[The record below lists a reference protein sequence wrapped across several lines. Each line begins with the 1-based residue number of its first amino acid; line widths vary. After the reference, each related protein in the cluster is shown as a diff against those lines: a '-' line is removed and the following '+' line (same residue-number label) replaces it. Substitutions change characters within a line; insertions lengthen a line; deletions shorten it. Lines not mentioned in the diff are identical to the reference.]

1 MMKAKLM
8 KADVIKTNTVKTAE
22 VKTAP
27 VKRGR
32 YAAVRKIG
40 APVFSG
46 LVYLFL
52 YAPIAVVIL
61 FSFNT
66 SRRNVL
72 FEGFTAEWYGVMM
85 ENAALMAAFRNTLIV
100 SGTSTALAAVIGTL
114 AAVGMFRYN
123 FRGKSLID
131 ALLYIPVVIPEIVLG
146 IALLSVFSLT
156 RVPLGL
162 GSMILAHTTF
172 CVPFVVFSVRA
183 RLSGF
188 DRSVEEA
195 AMDLGAN
202 RVKVFF
208 GITVPII
215 RPGIIAGAILAFTL
229 SVDDIIISYFTTGPS
244 GTTFP
249 LKIMEQVRSGVR
261 PDVYA
266 LSSVI
271 ILATFLVVL
280 ASQMISYKAARKGAL
295 IKEGKV

>member
-1 MMKAKLM
+1 MMRTAK
-8 KADVIKTNTVKTAE
+8 
-22 VKTAP
+22 
-27 VKRGR
+27 
-32 YAAVRKIG
+32 KIG
-40 APVFSG
+40 SAAFPG

-52 YAPIAVVIL
+52 YAPIAVVVL

-66 SRRNVL
+66 SRRNIL
-72 FEGFTAEWYGVMM
+72 FEGFTTEWYGAMVK
-85 ENAALMAAFRNTLIV
+85 NTTLLAAFRNTMIV
-100 SGTSTALAAVIGTL
+100 SGTSTAVATVIGTL
-114 AAVGMFRYN
+114 AAVGMFRYK

-146 IALLSVFSLT
+146 IALLSVFSLA

-172 CVPFVVFSVRA
+172 CIPFVVFTVRA

-202 RVKVFF
+202 RMKVFF

-215 RPGIIAGAILAFTL
+215 RPGIISGAILAFTL
-229 SVDDIIISYFTTGPS
+229 SIDDIIISYFTTGPS

-249 LKIMEQVRSGVR
+249 LKIMEQVRSGVK

-266 LSSVI
+266 LSSLI
-271 ILATFLVVL
+271 ILVTFLVVL
-280 ASQMISYKAARKGAL
+280 ASQIVSYKSSRKAVSK
-295 IKEGKV
+295 KEAKV